1 MAYRLDALPVETA
14 IPLLPWLNAIAD
26 NESRNCLTDSIE

>member
-14 IPLLPWLNAIAD
+14 IPLLPWLNAIPD
-26 NESRNCLTDSIE
+26 NDPEIA